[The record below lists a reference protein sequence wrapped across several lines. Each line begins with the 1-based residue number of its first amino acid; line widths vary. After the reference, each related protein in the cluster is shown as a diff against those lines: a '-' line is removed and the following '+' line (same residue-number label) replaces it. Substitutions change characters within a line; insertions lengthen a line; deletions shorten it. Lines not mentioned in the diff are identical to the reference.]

1 MENWL
6 YILIRSGDSKTVN
19 FTVKGLKNKKVKFSG
34 GGNIISISNNTL
46 KAKKSKSILKNG
58 DEYVVVTAT
67 IYDGSKYVCDYSIT
81 CFIGG
86 TKNKFVPV
94 TNIIVYSN
102 YNSKKRIGNSFS
114 FNGDTKIVAEIV
126 PKEATNHNIKVSSS
140 NTNVLQ
146 VTSISGGEIGLHAVG
161 SGTVKLTIQAGF
173 TNGNGTKAD
182 IINKEIYV
190 NVHPILVKDIKVYSD
205 YDRKIEAQ
213 KSFSI
218 EKNTTLVAEIF
229 PKNATNHTINV
240 KSSNSSIVSVSK
252 SKQGGEIYLKPNK
265 IGGPVKISITSGN
278 VNKTYSVTVS
288 NLVKDIKVYKI
299 DNNKK
304 IKAPSSFEIKKETT
318 LEIEL
323 EPKNA
328 SYQAIEVEASNSRV
342 SVSKSKDGRKIYL
355 TPKSVGLPTNITIKS
370 NSRNVIKNYTV
381 KVSKDATLSVN
392 VDLTPKE
399 PNKAAS
405 PTKPQVKTT
414 KKVTKVTLDRTSLS
428 IKKGKSYDRLK
439 ATVSP
444 SDASEKRVV
453 WSTSNK
459 SVATVTDYG
468 KVIAH
473 NYGNAKIYATAKDGS
488 KKYGACNVSVWAP
501 VTWIKMSST
510 NITLK
515 NGKSKTISATAYPTY
530 AKYRDISWS
539 SSNPSVASVD
549 SKGKITA
556 NKKGSATIRAKTKDG
571 YSKTCKVTVTQPVE
585 YITIS
590 KSGISISKGKSY
602 KLTAKVHPSNA
613 NCQSIKWE
621 SSKNYYATVKKGKV
635 KGKHV
640 GNARIRAYVEDSIN
654 GNKVHSAYCS
664 VAIKPVKVS
673 SVSITSSMHINK
685 GSSKRISRTIKPS
698 NASNSKLN
706 WSSSNSSVA
715 SVSSSGWVTARK
727 SGTVTITAKAKD
739 GSGKKDTCHVVVD
752 DPKKDLKQRR
762 SGH

>member
-86 TKNKFVPV
+86 TKNKFIPV

-218 EKNTTLVAEIF
+218 EKNTTLVAEIY

-265 IGGPVKISITSGN
+265 IGGPVDITITSGN
-278 VNKTYSVTVS
+278 IKKTYQASVS

-304 IKAPSSFEIKKETT
+304 IEAQRSFEIKKETT

-328 SYQAIEVEASNSRV
+328 SYNSITV
-342 SVSKSKDGRKIYL
+342 QSGHPNIIGVSKSKNKIKL
-355 TPKSVGLPTNITIKS
+355 TPYKVSSVPRVITIRS
-370 NSRNVIKNYTV
+370 VNVV
-381 KVSKDATLSVN
+381 KQYWVRVSEDATVSVN

-590 KSGISISKGKSY
+590 KSGVSVKKGESY
-602 KLTAKVHPSNA
+602 KLKAKVHPSNA

-685 GSSKRISRTIKPS
+685 DSSKRVSRTIKPS
-698 NASNSKLN
+698 NASNPRLN

-715 SVSSSGWVTARK
+715 SVSSSGWVTAHK
-727 SGTVTITAKAKD
+727 SGTVTITARATD